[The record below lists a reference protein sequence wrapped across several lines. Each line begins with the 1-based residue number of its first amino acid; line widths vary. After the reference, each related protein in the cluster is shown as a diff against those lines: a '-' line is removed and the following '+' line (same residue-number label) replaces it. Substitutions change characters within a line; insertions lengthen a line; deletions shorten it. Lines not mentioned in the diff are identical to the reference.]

1 MKNQSNRRQFLQ
13 KSIISAAAL
22 SLPAVSFA
30 GNPGTAN
37 TIAPNNRKPF
47 SMKLGFMSSMAQDKT
62 VPELIDMAKKY
73 GFQTVEFR
81 PEWKHAHGIELSMTK
96 AQRKEARNRFADSG
110 IEISAISPGVKFLR
124 DDRDQQL
131 EKMFQYIDLAAD
143 LGAPCIRFFADKL
156 PEDPAERSES
166 RKVQAGYQ
174 ARAAEK
180 AWEAGVMLALE
191 THGNSIGIDTGE
203 MMFLAGYPPAFRV
216 NWHLSHSLKNGEDAD
231 TAYRHIKGRVVH
243 AHWSIPED
251 DEIKMKAI
259 ERQFELLLYD
269 GFAGSFSVEIIKE
282 GDNTDLL
289 IEHAKMWKQ
298 LKAKFNV

>member
-1 MKNQSNRRQFLQ
+1 MNNQSNRREFLQ

-22 SLPAVSFA
+22 TLPAATFARISGA
-30 GNPGTAN
+30 GNAGAKQ
-37 TIAPNNRKPF
+37 NREAFK
-47 SMKLGFMSSMAQDKT
+47 MKLGFMSSMAQDKT
-62 VPELIDMAKKY
+62 VPELIDMAKKFGY
-73 GFQTVEFR
+73 QSVEFR

-96 AQRKEARNRFADSG
+96 SQRKEVRNRFADSG

-124 DDRDQQL
+124 DDRDKQL

-143 LGAPCIRFFADKL
+143 IGAPNIRFFADKL

-191 THGNSIGIDTGE
+191 THGNSIGVDTGE
-203 MMFLAGYPPAFRV
+203 MMYLAGHPPAFRV
-216 NWHLSHSLKNGEDAD
+216 NWHLSHSLKNGEDTD

-243 AHWSIPED
+243 VHWSIPED
-251 DEIKMKAI
+251 DEAKMKAI

-269 GFAGSFSVEIIKE
+269 GFDGSFSVEIIKK
-282 GDNTDLL
+282 GDNTNLL
-289 IEHAKMWKQ
+289 IDHTKMWKQ
-298 LKAKFNV
+298 LRAKFNV

>member
-1 MKNQSNRRQFLQ
+1 
-13 KSIISAAAL
+13 
-22 SLPAVSFA
+22 
-30 GNPGTAN
+30 
-37 TIAPNNRKPF
+37 
-47 SMKLGFMSSMAQDKT
+47 MKLGFMSSMAQDKT
-62 VPELIDMAKKY
+62 VPELIDMAQKY

-81 PEWKHAHGIELSMTK
+81 PEWKHAHGVELSMTK
-96 AQRKEARNRFADSG
+96 AQRKEVRNRFADSG
-110 IEISAISPGVKFLR
+110 IEISAISPGVKFLK

-143 LGAPCIRFFADKL
+143 IGAPCIRFFADKL
-156 PEDPAERSES
+156 PEDPAERAES
-166 RKVQAGYQ
+166 HKIQAEYQ

-180 AWEAGVMLALE
+180 AWDAGVMLALE

-243 AHWSIPED
+243 VHWSIPED
-251 DEIKMKAI
+251 DEAKMKAI

-269 GFAGSFSVEIIKE
+269 GYSGSFSVEIIKE
-282 GDNTDLL
+282 GDNTNLL
-289 IEHAKMWKQ
+289 AEHAKMWKQ

>member
-1 MKNQSNRRQFLQ
+1 
-13 KSIISAAAL
+13 
-22 SLPAVSFA
+22 
-30 GNPGTAN
+30 
-37 TIAPNNRKPF
+37 
-47 SMKLGFMSSMAQDKT
+47 MAQDKT
-62 VPELIDMAKKY
+62 VPELIDMAKKFGY
-73 GFQTVEFR
+73 QSVEFR

-96 AQRKEARNRFADSG
+96 SQRKEVRNRFADSG

-124 DDRDQQL
+124 DDRDKQL

-143 LGAPCIRFFADKL
+143 IGAPNIRFFADKL

-191 THGNSIGIDTGE
+191 THGNSIGVDTGE
-203 MMFLAGYPPAFRV
+203 MMYLAGHPAAFRV
-216 NWHLSHSLKNGEDAD
+216 NWHLSHCLRNGEDAD

-243 AHWSIPED
+243 VHWSIPD

-269 GFAGSFSVEIIKE
+269 GFAGTFSIEIIKE
-282 GDNTDLL
+282 GDNTNQL
-289 IEHAKMWKQ
+289 IEHAQWWKQ
-298 LKAKFNV
+298 MKAKFKV